1 MGLISVARPLL
12 LVFLLFLAGT
22 AWAQNDDGDDSSSQ
36 AKNITCYGVGGK
48 SYGDNY
54 KCPGSNACC
63 GSVDLCLPNRL
74 CKSVGMS
81 DDIFIRGPCSINPY
95 DEEECAQICLYSENT
110 GNGRFPQVTI
120 CTDGSYCCNNDPQC
134 CARGRGTFLD
144 ARGKVIDNPTASSSS
159 SASSSATRGA
169 STSSATAAAASTT
182 ASEPPTSETPADP
195 GSGNGSSSGSGSGDG
210 LGLKVGLG
218 LGIPLAAI
226 VVALGV
232 WFLVRRRKRAVEP
245 VEVSEAGQYYAKGSS
260 PPQST
265 FVDSQ
270 TPTPRASPLSA
281 QYQVSE
287 MDAKPKQVH
296 ELEGT
301 STRDRGTA
309 ELH

>member
-1 MGLISVARPLL
+1 MGLKSVARPLL
-12 LVFLLFLAGT
+12 LVFLLLLATT
-22 AWAQNDDGDDSSSQ
+22 ALAQNDDDDDSSSQ
-36 AKNITCYGVGGK
+36 ANNITCYGVGGK

-74 CKSVGMS
+74 CKSVGLS

-95 DEEECAQICLYSENT
+95 DEEECAQICLY
-110 GNGRFPQVTI
+110 R
-120 CTDGSYCCNNDPQC
+120 
-134 CARGRGTFLD
+134 
-144 ARGKVIDNPTASSSS
+144 KVIDNPNASSSS
-159 SASSSATRGA
+159 SASSSATSSA

-182 ASEPPTSETPADP
+182 ASEPLPSETSAD
-195 GSGNGSSSGSGSGDG
+195 SGSGSGSGNGNG

-226 VVALGV
+226 VAALGV
-232 WFLVRRRKRAVEP
+232 WFFVRRRKRAVEP
-245 VEVSEAGQYYAKGSS
+245 VEVSEAGQYHAKGSS

-270 TPTPRASPLSA
+270 TPTPRGSPLSA